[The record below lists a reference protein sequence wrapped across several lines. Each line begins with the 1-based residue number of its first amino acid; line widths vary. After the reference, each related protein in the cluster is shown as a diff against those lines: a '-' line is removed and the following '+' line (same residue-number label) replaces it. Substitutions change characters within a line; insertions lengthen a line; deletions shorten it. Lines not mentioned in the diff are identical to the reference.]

1 MGMKE
6 MGFADRVI
14 FILGI
19 ILAGV
24 LTFVLLVGVIV
35 AVLTF
40 YMDKK
45 ERAIQ
50 VQPDPMLKDDPRPPL
65 ESVSTRKH
73 LSEDK
78 EFQVN
83 DEQERPPN

>member
-1 MGMKE
+1 

-14 FILGI
+14 FILGLT
-19 ILAGV
+19 LAGV

-35 AVLTF
+35 AILKF
-40 YMDKK
+40 YMDRK

-50 VQPDPMLKDDPRPPL
+50 VQPDLMLKDDPRSPL
-65 ESVSTRKH
+65 ENVSTHKH

-83 DEQERPPN
+83 DEQQRPSN